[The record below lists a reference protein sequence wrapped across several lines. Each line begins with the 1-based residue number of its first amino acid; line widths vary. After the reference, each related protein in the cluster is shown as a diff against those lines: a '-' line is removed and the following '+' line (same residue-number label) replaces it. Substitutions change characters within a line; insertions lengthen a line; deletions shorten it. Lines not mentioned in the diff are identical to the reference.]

1 MDREKAGELIK
12 RARIVN
18 GMTQYELA
26 KKLHVS
32 QGTVGAW
39 EIGYS
44 FPRPKSMLR
53 LCEILSI
60 PIEELMKAG

>member
-1 MDREKAGELIK
+1 M
-12 RARIVN
+12 RIITDSAA
-18 GMTQYELA
+18 GMTQQELA

-39 EIGYS
+39 EIGYA
-44 FPRPKSMLR
+44 FPRPKSIVR

-60 PIEELMKAG
+60 PIEKLMKAW

>member
-1 MDREKAGELIK
+1 MERARAGELI
-12 RARIVN
+12 RTARIVN
-18 GMTQYELA
+18 GMTQQELA

-39 EIGYS
+39 EIGYA
-44 FPRPKSMLR
+44 FPRPKSIVR

-60 PIEELMKAG
+60 PIDKLMKAG

>member
-1 MDREKAGELIK
+1 MERGRAGELI
-12 RARIVN
+12 RTARIVN
-18 GMTQYELA
+18 GMTQQELA

-39 EIGYS
+39 EIGYA
-44 FPRPKSMLR
+44 FPRPKSIVR

-60 PIEELMKAG
+60 PIEKLMKAG